1 MKGQCGQSAKVAGL
15 AVESCTLEGVTL
27 AFGTAYTLE
36 GEPGSLKLSGGCSCK
51 VDLDVLEV
59 VHGLLF

>member
-1 MKGQCGQSAKVAGL
+1 MKGQCGQSAKVVGL
-15 AVESCTLEGVTL
+15 TVESCTLDGVTL

-36 GEPGSLKLSGGCSCK
+36 GEPGSLKLSRGCCFE

-59 VHGLLF
+59 VHGFLF